1 MSDDKLLHELGT
13 LKDQVRFSKRFT
25 IDGDF
30 DNVVVAGM
38 GGSGIVGRIFSEL
51 YSEKPVEV
59 VSDYQLPKYAN
70 DRTLVI
76 GVSYSGNTEET
87 ISALNQAQK
96 NNCITVAITSGGK
109 ISGMGFQTVL
119 IPGGLQPRS
128 SLGYMLMP
136 LLSTFL
142 DITNNVRD
150 ATFERLKN
158 MDEAHS
164 KEETLALEIFK
175 EQRIPVIMGFFPF
188 SWVAYRWKTQFNEN
202 SKIMA
207 FSNYFP
213 ELNHNE
219 TMAIGDTFRRDLF
232 KYIAF
237 RGSTNNRIEKRIE
250 ETSKITGV
258 DFYQVTAEG
267 NSIIEKLFFLV
278 HYGDYVSYHL
288 AKLRN
293 VDPQDVSKIELLKK
307 RLA

>member
-1 MSDDKLLHELGT
+1 MSDDKLLRELGT

-59 VSDYQLPKYAN
+59 ISDYQLPKYAN

-87 ISALNQAQK
+87 ISVLNQAQK
-96 NNCITVAITSGGK
+96 KNCVTVAITSGGK

-237 RGSTNNRIEKRIE
+237 RGSANNRIEKRIE

-267 NSIIEKLFFLV
+267 NSTIEKLFFLV

-293 VDPQDVSKIELLKK
+293 VNPQDVSKIELLKK

>member
-1 MSDDKLLHELGT
+1 MSDDKLLRELGT

-59 VSDYQLPKYAN
+59 ISDYQLPKYAN

-87 ISALNQAQK
+87 ISVLNQAQK

-237 RGSTNNRIEKRIE
+237 RGSANNRIEKRIE

>member
-1 MSDDKLLHELGT
+1 MPDDKLLQELGT
-13 LKDQVRFSKRFT
+13 LKDQVRFSEKFA
-25 IDGDF
+25 IDRNF

-59 VSDYQLPKYAN
+59 VSDYHLPQYAN
-70 DRTLVI
+70 NRTLVI

-87 ISALNQAQK
+87 VSVLNQAQR
-96 NNCITVAITSGGK
+96 NHCVTVAITSGGK
-109 ISGMGFQTVL
+109 ISGMGFQTIR

-136 LLSTFL
+136 LLSTFM
-142 DITNNVRD
+142 DVTNNVRD
-150 ATFERLKN
+150 ATFKVLKS
-158 MDEAHS
+158 MDEDHS
-164 KEETLALEIFK
+164 KEEKLALEIFK

-188 SWVAYRWKTQFNEN
+188 AWVAYRWKTQFNEN

-219 TMAIGDTFRRDLF
+219 TMAIGDTFRKDMF

-237 RGSTNNRIEKRIE
+237 RGSVNERIEKRIE

-258 DFYQVTAEG
+258 DFYPVVAEG
-267 NSIIEKLFFLV
+267 NSVIEKLFFLV

-288 AKLRN
+288 AKFRK

>member
-1 MSDDKLLHELGT
+1 MLDDKLLRELGT
-13 LKDQVRFSKRFT
+13 LKDQVRFSKKFT
-25 IDGDF
+25 IDKDF

-87 ISALNQAQK
+87 ISVLNQAQK

-136 LLSTFL
+136 ILSTFL

-158 MDEAHS
+158 MDEDHS
-164 KEETLALEIFK
+164 KEEMLALEIFK
-175 EQRIPVIMGFFPF
+175 GQRIPVIMGFFPF

-219 TMAIGDTFRRDLF
+219 TMAIGDTFRRDMF
-232 KYIAF
+232 EYIAF
-237 RGSTNNRIEKRIE
+237 RGSSNNRIEKRIE

>member
-1 MSDDKLLHELGT
+1 MSDDKLLRELGT

-59 VSDYQLPKYAN
+59 ISDYQLPKYAN

-87 ISALNQAQK
+87 ISVLNQAQK

-237 RGSTNNRIEKRIE
+237 RGSANNRIEKRIE

-267 NSIIEKLFFLV
+267 NSFIEKLFFLV

-293 VDPQDVSKIELLKK
+293 VNPQDVSKIELLKK

>member
-1 MSDDKLLHELGT
+1 MSDDKLLRELGT

-25 IDGDF
+25 IDRDF

-59 VSDYQLPKYAN
+59 VSDYQLPKYAS

-87 ISALNQAQK
+87 ISVLNQAQK
-96 NNCITVAITSGGK
+96 KNCVTVAITSGGK
-109 ISGMGFQTVL
+109 ISEMGFQTVL

-136 LLSTFL
+136 ILSTFL
-142 DITNNVRD
+142 DIANNVRD

-158 MDEAHS
+158 TDEDHS
-164 KEETLALEIFK
+164 KEEMLALEIFK

-237 RGSTNNRIEKRIE
+237 RGSANNRIEKRIE

-267 NSIIEKLFFLV
+267 NSFIEKLFFLV

>member
-1 MSDDKLLHELGT
+1 MSDDKLLRELGT

-59 VSDYQLPKYAN
+59 ISDYQLPKYAN

-87 ISALNQAQK
+87 ISVLNQAQK

-237 RGSTNNRIEKRIE
+237 RGSANNRIEKRIE

-267 NSIIEKLFFLV
+267 NSILEKLFFLV

>member
-1 MSDDKLLHELGT
+1 MSDDKLLRELGT

-59 VSDYQLPKYAN
+59 ISDYQLPKYAN

-87 ISALNQAQK
+87 ISVLNQAQK

-237 RGSTNNRIEKRIE
+237 RGSANNRIEKRIE
-250 ETSKITGV
+250 ETSEITGV
-258 DFYQVTAEG
+258 DFYRVTAEG
-267 NSIIEKLFFLV
+267 NSTIEKLFFLV

>member
-25 IDGDF
+25 IEGDF
-30 DNVVVAGM
+30 DNVVVTGM

-87 ISALNQAQK
+87 ISVLNQAQREH
-96 NNCITVAITSGGK
+96 CITVAITSGGK
-109 ISGMGFQTVL
+109 ISEMGFQTVL

-136 LLSTFL
+136 ILSTFL
-142 DITNNVRD
+142 DIANNVRD

-158 MDEAHS
+158 MDENHS
-164 KEETLALEIFK
+164 KEEMLALEIFK

-237 RGSTNNRIEKRIE
+237 RGSANNRIEKRIE

>member
-1 MSDDKLLHELGT
+1 MSDDKLLRELGT

-59 VSDYQLPKYAN
+59 ISDYQLPKYAN

-87 ISALNQAQK
+87 ISVLNQAQK

-164 KEETLALEIFK
+164 KEEALALEIFK

-237 RGSTNNRIEKRIE
+237 RGSANNRIEKRIE

-267 NSIIEKLFFLV
+267 NSILEKLFFLV

-293 VDPQDVSKIELLKK
+293 VNPQDVSKIELLKK